1 MSEVG
6 HETRSTIIL
15 FIAILLAVIITVW
28 LILSFDRPNYKG
40 SGGKQVGFYMPMEYG
55 NYTAL
60 QNNLDFS

>member
-28 LILSFDRPNYKG
+28 LILSFDRPNYKVDNN
-40 SGGKQVGFYMPMEYG
+40 KQVGFYIPLE
-55 NYTAL
+55 
-60 QNNLDFS
+60 NNFNTSLLINNDFT

>member
-6 HETRSTIIL
+6 NETRSTIIL

-28 LILSFDRPNYKG
+28 LILSFDRPNYKDNK
-40 SGGKQVGFYMPMEYG
+40 SKQVGFYMPMGYG
-55 NYTAL
+55 NYTTL

>member
-28 LILSFDRPNYKG
+28 LILSFDRPNYKN
-40 SGGKQVGFYMPMEYG
+40 SNRKQVGYNMPMEYG
-55 NYTAL
+55 HYTLL